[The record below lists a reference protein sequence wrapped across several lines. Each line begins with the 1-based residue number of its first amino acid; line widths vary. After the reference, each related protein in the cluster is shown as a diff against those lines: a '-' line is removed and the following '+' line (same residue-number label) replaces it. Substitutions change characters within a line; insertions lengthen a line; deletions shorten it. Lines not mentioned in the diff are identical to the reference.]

1 MILRHNSRFFSKK
14 RHSLCNVLI
23 ALSLF
28 FGLPVRAAH
37 NPLRPASGTAHK
49 SRCAA
54 LLNPHSALAR
64 ILPHITD
71 DQALFLLKANYSEL
85 LTWLSQKADATAEGG
100 TSTPKGI
107 FGPNKNL
114 TPSILL
120 FGADIVEVNRTAVGY
135 LALKWI
141 LANDYETFT
150 QNQAAPVRL
159 SRESFSRLR
168 SYVLATLKTPEDLDA
183 MIVMIL
189 TNDLGKIKRYHELTE
204 KAVGRAV
211 VDHDEVLF
219 VGFREWPE
227 ISPNFMRLSAEKKG
241 WIIDGLKMGSNLN
254 IGQFAQAENLPANLL
269 GVRSLTGKPEAFEF
283 KFIELLLDVAGAN
296 GHLDAGGAKVM
307 IEPVYQ
313 NFMLARNAL
322 HDIITGGSV
331 RDGYDQILIEK
342 NRLLVGKGFRSLDVK
357 SSVERAILRLL
368 TLRRTTTREQAEE
381 LYEVFLGLPANAR
394 AILVSELNVDGT
406 DDGWGT
412 LPYYAPALINNA
424 LVSLFKTPGGSI
436 EALRT
441 VFLSLARVFQ
451 EARIQLKNRQSSG
464 IYTVNVESLA
474 KFALSDEYRDNPDA
488 LLNLHYELFQNG
500 SDANQFGVK
509 LSSYSSIDSSQFEQM
524 NSLVDLPGNSFAV
537 VGIGGG
543 SDGVQAA
550 QLALML
556 RSAGKNV
563 KFIGSVRTDK
573 TGSQSPSGEIGENRT
588 LHNHGGMIAQGV
600 YHVLPSSSGSGRF
613 LENLPAD
620 ELRMYLILDRQNGGL
635 PSQFENLIDFV
646 GGVDTLI
653 AVDTGGDVL
662 FPSNGEK
669 QNQGRS
675 TPDQDLRVIS
685 SLRAIHVTYK
695 LSAIVAAG
703 VDSPLNAQ
711 SILQQAG
718 AQYYSLSDAQ
728 KASVIANYIRWQMD
742 GTNENRFGKTP
753 LAWQLAL
760 TNQLGMRVMPLPTK
774 VVVDQ
779 KNPWNPFVF
788 VDQSMSGV
796 FFMHL
801 DSHLNVIGLEGD
813 SI

>member
-1 MILRHNSRFFSKK
+1 
-14 RHSLCNVLI
+14 V
-23 ALSLF
+23 
-28 FGLPVRAAH
+28 
-37 NPLRPASGTAHK
+37 
-49 SRCAA
+49 
-54 LLNPHSALAR
+54 LLNPHRTLAE

-71 DQALFLLKANYSEL
+71 DQALLLLKANYSEL
-85 LTWLSQKADATAEGG
+85 LTWLSQKADATAEGA

-114 TPSILL
+114 TPSMFL
-120 FGADIVEVNRTAVGY
+120 FAEDIVEVNRTAVGY

-141 LANDYETFT
+141 LADDYETFT
-150 QNQAAPVRL
+150 QNQAPPVQL
-159 SRESFSRLR
+159 SRESFSQLR
-168 SYVLATLKTPEDLDA
+168 SYVLATLKTPEDFDA

-189 TNDLGKIKRYHELTE
+189 TNDLGKVKRYHELTE

-219 VGFREWPE
+219 VGFGEWPE
-227 ISPNFMRLSAEKKG
+227 ISPNFMRLSSEKQS

-269 GVRSLTGKPEAFEF
+269 GVRSLTGKPGAFEF

-307 IEPVYQ
+307 IEPVYR
-313 NFMLARNAL
+313 NFMLARKAL
-322 HDIITGGSV
+322 QEVIAGGSV
-331 RDGYDQILIEK
+331 REGYDQILIEK
-342 NRLLVGKGFRSLDVK
+342 NKLLVRKGFNSLDVK

-381 LYEVFLGLPANAR
+381 LYEVFFKLPANAR

-406 DDGWGT
+406 YDGWGT
-412 LPYYAPALINNA
+412 LPYYAPALISNA
-424 LVSLFKTPGGSI
+424 LGSLSKTPGGSVV
-436 EALRT
+436 ALRT

-451 EARIQLKNRQSSG
+451 EARIQLRNRQSSG

-474 KFALSDEYRDNPDA
+474 KFALSDEYKNNPDT

-500 SDANQFGVK
+500 SDANQSGVK
-509 LSSYSSIDSSQFEQM
+509 LSAYSRIDSSLFVQI
-524 NSLVDLPGNSFAV
+524 NNLVDLPGNSFAV

-550 QLALML
+550 QLALIL
-556 RSAGKNV
+556 RSAGKDV

-573 TGSQSPSGEIGENRT
+573 TGSQGAGGKIGENRT
-588 LHNHGGMIAQGV
+588 IYNHGGMIGDGV
-600 YHVLPSSSGSGRF
+600 YRVLSNSSGSGRF

-620 ELRMYLILDRQNGGL
+620 EFPMYLILDRQNDGL
-635 PSQFENLIDFV
+635 HSQFQNLIRSVD
-646 GGVDTLI
+646 GVDTLI
-653 AVDTGGDVL
+653 AVDTGGDAL
-662 FPSNGEK
+662 FPSNSEK
-669 QNQGRS
+669 QDQGRS

-685 SLRAIHVTYK
+685 SLRGVQVANR

-711 SILQQAG
+711 SILQEAG
-718 AQYYSLSDAQ
+718 ARYYSLSDVQ
-728 KASVIANYIRWQMD
+728 RASVMENYTRWQMD
-742 GTNENRFGKTP
+742 GTHKNRFGKTP

-774 VVVDQ
+774 IVVDR

-788 VDQSMSGV
+788 IDQSMSGI
-796 FFMHL
+796 FFMQL
-801 DSHLNVIGLEGD
+801 DSHLNVIGL
-813 SI
+813 

>member
-1 MILRHNSRFFSKK
+1 MILRHCSHFFSKK
-14 RHSLCNVLI
+14 RHSLFSALT

-28 FGLPVRAAH
+28 FGLPIRAAH
-37 NPLRPASGTAHK
+37 HLSESASGTAHT
-49 SRCAA
+49 SRCAV
-54 LLNPHSALAR
+54 LLNPHRTLAE

-71 DQALFLLKANYSEL
+71 DQALLLLKANYSEL
-85 LTWLSQKADATAEGG
+85 LTWLSQKADATAEGA

-107 FGPNKNL
+107 FGPKKNL
-114 TPSILL
+114 TPSMLL
-120 FGADIVEVNRTAVGY
+120 FGEDNVEVNRTAVGY

-150 QNQAAPVRL
+150 QNQALPVRL
-159 SRESFSRLR
+159 SLESFSQLR
-168 SYVLATLKTPEDLDA
+168 SYVLATLKTPEDFDA

-219 VGFREWPE
+219 VGFGEWPE
-227 ISPNFMRLSAEKKG
+227 ISPNFMRLSSEKKS
-241 WIIDGLKMGSNLN
+241 WILDGLRMGSNLN

-269 GVRSLTGKPEAFEF
+269 GVKALADKPEAFEF

-296 GHLDAGGAKVM
+296 GHLDSGGAKVM
-307 IEPVYQ
+307 IEPVYR
-313 NFMLARNAL
+313 NFMLARKAL
-322 HDIITGGSV
+322 QEVIAGGSV

-342 NRLLVGKGFRSLDVK
+342 NKLLVRKGFNSLDVK
-357 SSVERAILRLL
+357 SSVERAVLRLL

-381 LYEVFLGLPANAR
+381 LYEVFINLPANAR

-412 LPYYAPALINNA
+412 LPYYAPALISNA
-424 LVSLFKTPGGSI
+424 LGSLSNTPGGSVV
-436 EALRT
+436 ALRT

-451 EARIQLKNRQSSG
+451 EARIQLRNRQSSG

-474 KFALSDEYRDNPDA
+474 KFALSDEYKNNPDT

-500 SDANQFGVK
+500 SDANQSGVK
-509 LSSYSSIDSSQFEQM
+509 LSAYSRIDSSLFVQI
-524 NSLVDLPGNSFAV
+524 NNLVDLPGNSFAV

-550 QLALML
+550 QLALIL

-573 TGSQSPSGEIGENRT
+573 TGSQGAGGKIGENRT
-588 LHNHGGMIAQGV
+588 IYNHGGMIADGV
-600 YHVLPSSSGSGRF
+600 YRVLSNSSGSGRF

-620 ELRMYLILDRQNGGL
+620 EFPMYLILDRQNDGL
-635 PSQFENLIDFV
+635 HSQFQNLIRSVD
-646 GGVDTLI
+646 GVDTLI
-653 AVDTGGDVL
+653 AVDTGGDAL
-662 FPSNGEK
+662 FPSNSEK
-669 QNQGRS
+669 QDQGRS

-685 SLRAIHVTYK
+685 SLRGVQVANR

-711 SILQQAG
+711 SILQKAG
-718 AQYYSLSDAQ
+718 ARYYSLSDAQ
-728 KASVIANYIRWQMD
+728 RASVMANYTRWQMD

-760 TNQLGMRVMPLPTK
+760 TNQLGMHVMPLPTK

-788 VDQSMSGV
+788 IDQSMSGI
-796 FFMHL
+796 FFMQL
-801 DSHLNVIGLEGD
+801 DSHLNVIGP
-813 SI
+813 